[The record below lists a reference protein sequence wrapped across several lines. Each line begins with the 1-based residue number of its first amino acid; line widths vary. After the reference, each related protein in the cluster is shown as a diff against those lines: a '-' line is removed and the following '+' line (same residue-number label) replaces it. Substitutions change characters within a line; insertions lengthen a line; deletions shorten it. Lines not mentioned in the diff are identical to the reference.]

1 MTDIKRVKISHVI
14 QSQIPEF
21 LTNESPLFVSFLNQY
36 YQSQE
41 HQSGV
46 ADLANNLAKYRQI
59 GAFNA
64 ESLVVSTELTDN
76 VFAGDP
82 TIRVTSTTG
91 WPQSYGL
98 LKIDNE
104 IITYTNKTPTSFIGC
119 SRGFSGID
127 QISKEDAAE
136 FLNFSETNAEVHL
149 IGATVQNLSNLFL
162 QTFFTK
168 FKTEFLPGFENR
180 SFIEGTSVTNI
191 LTRAKDFYMS
201 KGTDSSY
208 QILFKLL
215 YGEDIELLKPIEST
229 IVPSDNVYFKTKHVL
244 VENLFG
250 GQPLETVGNFLY
262 QDIAGIGTASASI
275 YNVEYRP
282 INQVDFYEISLD
294 STSFDG
300 SFEVPGKTKALELTA
315 AEAPTLVVDST
326 VGFGQSGTLLVKP
339 REGANYL
346 TLRYTDKTINQF
358 LGVTGITTSL
368 VFGAD
373 ILENKLAYAY
383 AGFGQTSLL
392 QFRLVNVID
401 EVDTSDSTNMQ
412 VGDSLKLLSFGKDY
426 GDDPKFNNWI
436 YNIPSSH
443 NVSKISQVNVNTFRI
458 TIFDS
463 CVFYIDEVL
472 ILRNDNGDKTQITVK
487 QIEYDSTNVEQI
499 YSNTIVVQATGSIP
513 SNASVLTKTVTK
525 ASHNTNYF
533 TEVSNF
539 PVGIQNS
546 YIDKDLKFFY
556 VTSSGLPNY
565 PIFATDNKV
574 FVKTSSV
581 EVVDGNGT
589 PLLGGGFTYTIQS
602 FDSANVSL
610 TTPPPLPHN
619 YVTGDKIYWDNTTNS
634 GINTGVYFVTAI
646 NQTEFYLSFSGSDVF
661 AKKYIALRTGT
672 SGQFIYK
679 SGWENKTLK
688 NQKIIRKYPY
698 IKEKE
703 LFDDPNKREINNR
716 GIGLLANGVELF
728 PPTVFDEQIFHG
740 DITSIKVT
748 NPGTDYDV
756 ITGPP
761 VVVND
766 SQGTGAIAHA
776 NVVGSFKDIKLI
788 TPGIGYQEKPK
799 ITVEGGNGS
808 GAVLESNLVRGAIV
822 ANFKADGSSVNT
834 TAETVTFQERH
845 NFEVGEAIVYDS
857 RGNTPIVNVVSG
869 STYFA
874 GIVDEKTIK
883 LHNTPEDAK
892 TGINTV
898 NIGNI
903 SFGFHKFTSLNAKN
917 TITKIFVKESGSG
930 YSNRKVIVPARP
942 VNGDIQSG
950 ISTSDDYI
958 LAYNHSFNNGEIV
971 EYSTDGTAASGL
983 STSTQYAIRVIDSN
997 KFKLCDVGV
1006 SSQRNLTN
1014 YNKNKTVVIRG
1025 LGSGKHT
1032 IKYPPIVVKIESLSA
1047 IGSTTVIK
1055 PEIDPL
1061 VLGSIDNVYLEEGG
1075 IGYGCTNIMDF
1086 HRRPDVGIST
1096 VVFQAL
1102 LKPII
1107 IDGSIVDVQIL
1118 ATGKGYRQD
1127 SDINIFSPTGNFA
1140 DIRPVITGD
1149 RITGVQILDGGVG
1162 YGNSDTTL
1170 DLRNRGKSAKFIA
1183 NVREWKI
1190 NQVEKNDSII
1200 NVEDSILTKPSTNP
1214 EYQLQTIGMYPPQ
1227 KLRYQL
1233 GDNIDAGNLETPN
1246 AFHSP
1251 ILGFAY
1257 DGNPIYGPYGYQTA
1271 IGGAIRRLQSGYILN
1286 TALLSGI
1293 RPPGFA
1299 FGYFVNDYLFDNSG
1313 DLDEFGGR
1321 YCVTPQF
1328 PDGTYAYFYSVDID
1342 SSGVAKP
1349 KYPYLLGSSFK
1360 DTPIEENFVTF
1371 FNQDIDIIS
1380 RNLTRNISPYYL
1392 SFGNSDYE
1400 LIDDVKDALKQEFEV
1415 TKTRSAGITSVTIF
1429 SRGDGYR
1436 VNDTLTLDATGTNG
1450 SGANIVVSDVLGKDI
1465 DTVEIGISTFVNTR
1479 VRLNKK
1485 EIIGVTT
1492 EPHNILNGETIS
1504 ISGINTSQFTEFNGL
1519 RKVSVVNRS
1528 VGLTTF
1534 LNNVTITGVSTHIF
1548 VTDTRGFTPSDN
1560 IGIGTEKFVVTG
1572 IDTNFSRLFVNRE
1585 NYVGAAMTHAAGTDN
1600 VILKPTKFSFPVG
1613 NSTVT
1618 RFTFENYITYF
1629 NPQQTVGVGSTGTH
1643 YTLPLTGLS
1652 TIQTVEN
1659 RFVPQQR
1666 IFIKDHK
1673 FFTGQKL
1680 VYNMGI
1686 GGTSLVWAKVAAG
1699 ATSGV
1704 GTEVLPDGD
1713 VYAINFEQDYI
1724 GLATVAFSTAA
1735 DAIWFYNV
1743 ASNSGFAHSLATAF
1757 DEVTAKVEKFFGKV
1771 GVKSDHELKDG
1782 DIITID
1788 ALPQSTEDTIVR
1800 YDPVLAKI
1808 TTKKV
1813 GFTYTS
1819 FSADLTEINI
1829 NDEDLQSGDKV
1840 VYYDNGNSITGLIN
1854 NETYFVLRE
1863 NTDSIKLCKYKS
1875 DVFDS
1880 NPVSISTVSTSSAG
1894 NLSFLAKI
1902 NPPLTFTTGN
1912 TITFDVSDQSLLD
1925 MQLDFFDDVNF
1936 ENQLDVN
1943 GTNDTGFNIV
1953 RDGISGN
1960 TDATVT
1966 IKTTTDWPR
1975 KTFYNL
1981 TPVVPS
1987 DARKTYGSSD
1997 IEVTGRNNITF
2008 KDLILRNEH
2017 EIIKID
2023 DKNFSFNLKEKPL
2036 ESQKFVSRVGVST
2049 ITYSTTSS
2057 NAKGP
2062 IFRTK
2067 INFPGR
2073 GYTILPK
2080 VIGFAS
2086 TEGRDGI
2093 VKVSSPD
2100 IGKIDLIER
2109 IKDGF
2114 DYPTDPTL
2122 LPFLSVPAIVDI
2134 SGIARMDEIR
2144 VTDGGTRYNQPPTLA
2159 VRGNSNVQIAA
2170 HVSGGAVDRVDIIK
2184 NAFEFKEPLSIIT
2197 TNNSNG
2203 YDIDAISHS
2212 GTTVTAELL
2221 LDQQFNIPVTT
2232 GFASTET
2239 KLPFAIGDKVF
2250 LEGCRLKPNSILAGE
2265 GNFNSADYDFSFY
2278 TVTGVNT
2285 TNATVQF
2292 SMADAPGIS
2301 TVTLGSYDDDFTL
2314 GSIINFNDM
2323 AKFSMTIIDDAKYL
2337 SGEKVTSTK
2346 FEGIV
2351 AENGWDV
2358 NIGQLRLRD
2367 TIGSL
2372 KAGDILFGEVS
2383 KLRGEVR
2390 DVNRFSVET
2399 TVGVTRDKVSKNDMN
2414 VGILN
2419 DFSQRLSDNFYFQKF
2434 SYSVKSRLPYS
2445 TWKESVKSIVHPS
2458 GFLEFSDLIIESN
2471 PKDNLDTSN
2480 LPPNLIGYVDGEE
2493 YTGDFHVHTRPNGTK
2508 VRMVGAAHT
2517 STPHSLIYPNRPNMK
2532 VRPVDTKV
2540 DLVINIDNEIY
2551 MGKRDNFAIVTED
2564 DPLPDGSIQRIF
2576 FPEGRPIKSFIMNKT
2591 NKVLNLDDIS
2601 NGFNGTHDRTGTLVG
2616 SKQFQLSTGGKPVFK
2631 KEFQVSSS
2639 GNVPTNVD
2647 LILNIIEIQNHDFQT
2662 GQPVRLDTKGGNRV
2676 GIATTSHATGTKDIV
2691 MSVVTSGIG
2700 GSAMYENG
2708 YNIQIPGPVT
2718 GTAVTENPPG
2728 PLFRIYG
2735 FGNADGGVPGQG
2747 GSGSGSIFQVKFDFD
2762 QTTGQCISTAVTLI
2776 NGGRDYIV
2784 GDTVSI
2790 AGTYLGGATPANNLS
2805 FPVTKTTGSR
2815 VGIQT
2820 TYTNIPSTN
2829 DGGGQG
2835 ATFNVTRDSNLDI
2848 SGVSVVT
2855 GGTGYATTN
2864 TISIAG
2870 TYIGG
2875 VTPGDNI
2882 TLSPIECGTNVMPD
2896 LMFVAKV
2903 DDLKFRLSGFST
2915 SLPFDFTALGTGKHE
2930 LSVTEPNKQA
2940 LIMVDNIIQTPL
2952 TNKRN
2957 KVTVSEAVGVNTETI
2972 TISAG
2977 IGSLTKGDVLRMN
2990 DEFVKVKEI
2999 GDSTFVN
3006 ARTAEIRNTVDNN
3019 FFYDTNRSNST
3030 VIRVSDTSVT
3040 LDDNPPY

>member
-1 MTDIKRVKISHVI
+1 MIE
-14 QSQIPEF
+14 SQIPEF
-21 LTNESPLFVSFLNQY
+21 LVQESPLFVKFLDQY
-36 YQSQE
+36 YKSQE
-41 HQSGV
+41 HQSGMT
-46 ADLANNLAKYRQI
+46 DLANNLADYRQI
-59 GAFNA
+59 GAFNN
-64 ESLVVSTELTDN
+64 ESLIPSTTTTLN
-76 VFAGDP
+76 IYAGDT
-82 TIRVTSTTG
+82 TINVASTTG
-91 WPQSYGL
+91 WPDTYGL

-104 IITYTNKTPTSFIGC
+104 VITYTSKTDTQFLGC
-119 SRGFSGID
+119 ARGFSGID
-127 QISKEDAAE
+127 QISREDAAE
-136 FLNFSETNAEVHL
+136 FLNFTDTEAEVHL
-149 IGATVQNLSNLFL
+149 TGSTVINLSNLFL

-180 SFIEGTSVTNI
+180 SFVSGTSVTNV

-215 YGEDIELLKPIEST
+215 YGEDIDILKPIEST

-282 INQVDFYEISLD
+282 INQNDFYEISLD

-300 SFEVPGKTKALELTA
+300 SFQVPGKTKALEFTEQD
-315 AEAPTLVVDST
+315 AETLVVDST

-339 REGANYL
+339 RDGDNFIN
-346 TLRYTDKTINQF
+346 LRYTDKTINQF
-358 LGVTGITTSL
+358 LGVTGVSTSL

-401 EVDTSDSTNMQ
+401 EVDSSQSTNMQ
-412 VGDSLKLLSFGKDY
+412 IGDNLKLLSFGKDF

-443 NVSKISQVNVNTFRI
+443 DIANVSQVNVNTYRI
-458 TIFDS
+458 NILDF
-463 CVFYIDEVL
+463 CVFYIDEIL
-472 ILRNDNGDKTQITVK
+472 IIKNANGDQSSITVK
-487 QIEYDSTNVEQI
+487 QIEYASTNVEQI
-499 YSNTIVVQATGSIP
+499 YSNTIVVQATGGIP
-513 SNASVLTKTVTK
+513 VNANVITKTVTK
-525 ASHNTNYF
+525 ASHNSNYF

-546 YIDKDLKFFY
+546 YLDKDEKFFY
-556 VTSSGLPNY
+556 VTSAGLPNY

-574 FVKTSSV
+574 FVRTSTV
-581 EVVDGNGT
+581 EATGSDGT
-589 PLLGGGFTYTIQS
+589 PLFGGGFTYTIQS
-602 FDSANVSL
+602 FDSANVTL
-610 TTPPPLPHN
+610 TSPPPLPHN

-646 NQTEFYLSFSGSDVF
+646 NQTEFYLSFSGADLF
-661 AKKYIALRTGT
+661 AKKYIGVRTGT
-672 SGQFIYK
+672 VGQFIYK

-688 NQKIIRKYPY
+688 NQKILRKYPFN
-698 IKEKE
+698 KERE
-703 LFDDPNKREINNR
+703 LFDDPNKRDVSNR
-716 GIGLLANGVELF
+716 PIGLMANGVELF

-740 DITSIKVT
+740 NITEIKVT
-748 NPGTDYDV
+748 NPGQDYDV

-761 VVVND
+761 IVIND
-766 SQGTGAIAHA
+766 AQGTGAVGHA
-776 NVVGSFKDIKLI
+776 NIVGSFKEIKLI
-788 TPGIGYQEKPK
+788 SPGIGYQEKPK

-834 TAETVTFQERH
+834 TDETVTFEERH
-845 NFEVGEAIVYDS
+845 NFEVGEGIVYDA

-869 STYFA
+869 STYYVA
-874 GIVDEKTIK
+874 PVNEKTIK

-903 SFGFHKFTSLNAKN
+903 SFGFHKFTSVNAKN
-917 TITKIFVKESGSG
+917 TITKIYVKESGSG
-930 YSNRKVIVPARP
+930 YSNRKVIVSSRG
-942 VNGDIQSG
+942 VNGDTQSG

-958 LAYNHSFNNGEIV
+958 LAYNHSFKNGEIV
-971 EYSTDGTAASGL
+971 EYSTDGTVASGL
-983 STSTQYAIRVIDSN
+983 STTTQYAIRVIDNN
-997 KFKLCDVGV
+997 KFRLCDVGV
-1006 SSQRNLTN
+1006 STQRNLTN
-1014 YNKNKTVVIRG
+1014 YDKNKTAVIRS
-1025 LGSGKHT
+1025 LGAGKHT

-1047 IGSTTVIK
+1047 IGSTTVIQ

-1061 VLGSIDNVYLEEGG
+1061 VLGSVDNVYLEDGG

-1096 VVFQAL
+1096 VVFPAL

-1118 ATGKGYRQD
+1118 ASGQGYRQD
-1127 SDINIFSPTGNFA
+1127 SDIIIYSPTGSFA
-1140 DIRPVITGD
+1140 DIRPIIGNNK
-1149 RITGVQILDGGVG
+1149 ITGVQILDGGVG
-1162 YGNSDTTL
+1162 YASSDTTL
-1170 DLRNRGKSAKFIA
+1170 DLRNRGRFAKFIG
-1183 NVREWKI
+1183 NVKEWKI
-1190 NQVEKNDSII
+1190 NQVQKNENII

-1233 GDNIDAGNLETPN
+1233 GDNIDSGNLETPN

-1257 DGNPIYGPYGYQTA
+1257 DGNPIYGPYGYQNPD
-1271 IGGAIRRLQSGYILN
+1271 GGAIRRLQSGYILN
-1286 TALLSGI
+1286 TAILSGL

-1299 FGYFVNDYLFDNSG
+1299 FGYFVNDYVFDNSG

-1342 SSGVAKP
+1342 SSGIAKP
-1349 KYPYLLGSSFK
+1349 KYPYLLGNKFK

-1392 SFGNSDYE
+1392 TFGNSDYE
-1400 LIDDVKDALKQEFEV
+1400 LIDDVRDSLKQEFEV
-1415 TKTRSAGITSVTIF
+1415 TKTRSAGITSVTVF
-1429 SRGDGYR
+1429 SKGDNYKID
-1436 VNDTLTLDATGTNG
+1436 DTLTLDNRGTDG
-1450 SGANIVVSDVLGKDI
+1450 GGANIVVSEILGKDVN
-1465 DTVEIGISTFVNTR
+1465 TVEIGISTFINTTL
-1479 VRLNKK
+1479 RLNKK

-1492 EPHNILNGETIS
+1492 EPHDILDGETIH
-1504 ISGINTSQFTEFNGL
+1504 ISGINTAQFTEFNGT
-1519 RKVSVVNRS
+1519 RKVSVESRS
-1528 VGLTTF
+1528 VGLATY
-1534 LNNVTITGVSTHIF
+1534 LDDVTATGVSTSIF
-1548 VTDTRGFTPSDN
+1548 VTDVRGFAPSDT
-1560 IGIGTEKFVVTG
+1560 IGIGTEKFIVTG
-1572 IDTNFSRLFVNRE
+1572 VDERFSRLFVNRE
-1585 NYVGAAMTHAAGTDN
+1585 NFVGAAMTHAAGTNN
-1600 VILKPTKFSFPVG
+1600 VILKPNKFSFPVG

-1652 TIQTVEN
+1652 TVQTIEN

-1666 IFIKDHK
+1666 IYIKDHK

-1724 GLATVAFSTAA
+1724 GIATLGFPTTG
-1735 DAIWFYNV
+1735 DAVWFYNV
-1743 ASNSGFAHSLATAF
+1743 ASNSGFAHSLATTF
-1757 DEVTAKVEKFFGKV
+1757 DKVNSKVEKFFGTV
-1771 GVKSDHELKDG
+1771 GVASDHGLETG
-1782 DIITID
+1782 DLITID
-1788 ALPQSTEDTIVR
+1788 ALPKSTESTIIR
-1800 YDPVLAKI
+1800 YDPVIAKV
-1808 TTKKV
+1808 TTKRV

-1829 NDEDLQSGDKV
+1829 NDDDLQNGDKV
-1840 VYYDNGNSITGLIN
+1840 VYYDNGNTINGLIN

-1863 NTDSIKLCKYKS
+1863 NTDFIKLCKYKS

-1880 NPVSISTVSTSSAG
+1880 NPVSISTVTTASAN
-1894 NLSFLAKI
+1894 NLSYLAKI

-1925 MQLDFFDDVNF
+1925 MKLDFFADLNF
-1936 ENQLDVN
+1936 TEKLDVS
-1943 GTNDTGFNIV
+1943 GTNATGFNISRSGV
-1953 RDGISGN
+1953 SGN
-1960 TDATVT
+1960 ADASVT
-1966 IKTTTDWPR
+1966 IKTDTDWPS
-1975 KTFYNL
+1975 KTFYDL

-1987 DARKTYGSSD
+1987 DARKTFGSSD
-1997 IEVTGRNNITF
+1997 TEVTGRNNITF
-2008 KDLILRNEH
+2008 NNIVIRNEH
-2017 EIIKID
+2017 SIIKTD
-2023 DKNFSFNLKEKPL
+2023 DTNFTFNLKERPL
-2036 ESQKFVSRVGVST
+2036 ESQKFISRTGVST
-2049 ITYSTTSS
+2049 ITYSTTSET
-2057 NAKGP
+2057 AKGP
-2062 IFRTK
+2062 IFKTK

-2073 GYTILPK
+2073 GYTVLPR

-2086 TEGRDGI
+2086 AEGKDAI

-2134 SGIARMDEIR
+2134 SGIARMSEIQ
-2144 VTDGGTRYNQPPTLA
+2144 VIDGGRRYNQPPTLA
-2159 VRGNSNVQIAA
+2159 VRGNSNVKIAA
-2170 HVSGGAVDRVDIIK
+2170 HVEGGSVDRVEIIK

-2197 TNNSNG
+2197 TDNSNG
-2203 YDIDAISHS
+2203 YDIDAITHS

-2221 LDQQFNIPVTT
+2221 LDAQFNIPVTT

-2250 LEGCRLKPNSILAGE
+2250 IEGCRLKPNSILAGE
-2265 GNFNSADYDFSFY
+2265 RNFNSADYDFSFY

-2285 TNATVQF
+2285 SNATVEF
-2292 SMADAPGIS
+2292 SMASAPGIS
-2301 TVTLGSYDDDFTL
+2301 TVTLGEYDDDFTL
-2314 GSIINFNDM
+2314 GSIVNFNDM
-2323 AKFSMTIIDDAKYL
+2323 AKFNMLIVDDAKYI

-2346 FEGIV
+2346 FEGFV
-2351 AENGWDV
+2351 AENGWNG
-2358 NIGQLRLRD
+2358 NISQLRLRD
-2367 TIGSL
+2367 TLGTLSS
-2372 KAGDILFGEVS
+2372 GDILFGEVS
-2383 KLRGEVR
+2383 KLNGEVR
-2390 DVNRFSVET
+2390 DVNKFSVNT
-2399 TVGVTRDKVSKNDMN
+2399 TLGVTRDKVSKNDMN

-2419 DFSQRLSDNFYFQKF
+2419 DFSQRISDNFYFQKF
-2434 SYSVKSRLPYS
+2434 SYSIKSKLPYT

-2458 GFLEFSDLIIESN
+2458 GFLEFSDLIVESDPIAN
-2471 PKDNLDTSN
+2471 A
-2480 LPPNLIGYVDGEE
+2480 PN
-2493 YTGDFHVHTRPNGTK
+2493 
-2508 VRMVGAAHT
+2508 VGVAK
-2517 STPHSLIYPNRPNMK
+2517 STNMK
-2532 VRPVDTKV
+2532 VKPADIKV
-2540 DLVINIDNEIY
+2540 DLILNIDNDMY

-2564 DPLPDGSIQRIF
+2564 DPLPDGSVQRIF

-2631 KEFQVSSS
+2631 KSFAAS
-2639 GNVPTNVD
+2639 GVFTDVD
-2647 LILNIIEIQNHDFQT
+2647 LLLNVIQIQNHDFQT
-2662 GQPVRLDTKGGNRV
+2662 GQPVVLDTQGGDRIS
-2676 GIATTSHATGTKDIV
+2676 IATTSHTTGTKDIV

-2708 YNIQIPGPVT
+2708 YNVQIPGPVT

-2728 PLFRIYG
+2728 ALFRIYG
-2735 FGNADGGVPGQG
+2735 FGNADGGVPGTG

-2784 GDTVSI
+2784 GDNVSI
-2790 AGTYLGGATPANNLS
+2790 AGTYLGGATPANNLT

-2815 VGIQT
+2815 VGIET
-2820 TYTNIPSTN
+2820 TYSNIPSTN
-2829 DGGGQG
+2829 DGGGSG
-2835 ATFNVTRDSNLDI
+2835 ATFNVTRDANLDI

-2882 TLSPIECGTNVMPD
+2882 TLSPVECGTDKMPD
-2896 LMFVAKV
+2896 MMFVQKV
-2903 DDLKFRLSGFST
+2903 DDLKFRLAGFST
-2915 SLPFDFTALGTGKHE
+2915 SLPFDFTSLGTGTHE

-2952 TNKRN
+2952 TNKRL
-2957 KVTVSEAVGVNTETI
+2957 KVTVSEAVGISTEII
-2972 TISAG
+2972 TVSAG
-2977 IGSLTKGDVLRMN
+2977 IGSLSKGDTLRLDN
-2990 DEFVKVKEI
+2990 EFVKVKQI

-3006 ARTAEIRNTVDNN
+3006 ARTAEIENTVAND

-3030 VIRVSDTSVT
+3030 VIKVSDTSVT

>member
-14 QSQIPEF
+14 ESQIPEF
-21 LTNESPLFVSFLNQY
+21 LVQESPLFVKFLDQY
-36 YQSQE
+36 YKSQE
-41 HQSGV
+41 HQSGMT
-46 ADLANNLAKYRQI
+46 DLANNLADYRQI
-59 GAFNA
+59 GAFNN
-64 ESLVVSTELTDN
+64 ESLIPSTTTTLN
-76 VFAGDP
+76 IYAGDT
-82 TIRVTSTTG
+82 TINVASTTG
-91 WPQSYGL
+91 WPDTYGL

-104 IITYTNKTPTSFIGC
+104 VITYTSKTDTQFLGC
-119 SRGFSGID
+119 ARGFSGID
-127 QISKEDAAE
+127 QISREDAAE
-136 FLNFSETNAEVHL
+136 FLNFTDTEAEVHL
-149 IGATVQNLSNLFL
+149 TGSTVINLSNLFL

-180 SFIEGTSVTNI
+180 SFVSGTSVTNV

-215 YGEDIELLKPIEST
+215 YGEDIDILKPIEST

-282 INQVDFYEISLD
+282 INQNDFYEISLD

-300 SFEVPGKTKALELTA
+300 SFQVPGKTKALEFTEQD
-315 AEAPTLVVDST
+315 AETLVVDST

-339 REGANYL
+339 RDGDNFIN
-346 TLRYTDKTINQF
+346 LRYTDKTINQF
-358 LGVTGITTSL
+358 LGVTGVSTSL

-401 EVDTSDSTNMQ
+401 EVDSSQSTNMQ
-412 VGDSLKLLSFGKDY
+412 IGDNLKLLSFGKDF

-443 NVSKISQVNVNTFRI
+443 DIANVSQVNVNTYRI
-458 TIFDS
+458 NILDF
-463 CVFYIDEVL
+463 CVFYIDEIL
-472 ILRNDNGDKTQITVK
+472 IIKNANGDQSSITVK
-487 QIEYDSTNVEQI
+487 QIEYASTNVEQI
-499 YSNTIVVQATGSIP
+499 YSNTIVVQATGGIP
-513 SNASVLTKTVTK
+513 VNANVITKTVTK
-525 ASHNTNYF
+525 ASHNSNYF

-546 YIDKDLKFFY
+546 YLDKDEKFFY
-556 VTSSGLPNY
+556 VTSAGLPNY

-574 FVKTSSV
+574 FVRTSTV
-581 EVVDGNGT
+581 EATGSDGT
-589 PLLGGGFTYTIQS
+589 PLFGGGFTYTIQS
-602 FDSANVSL
+602 FDSANVTL
-610 TTPPPLPHN
+610 TSPPPLPHN

-646 NQTEFYLSFSGSDVF
+646 NQTEFYLSFSGADLF
-661 AKKYIALRTGT
+661 AKKYIGVRTGT
-672 SGQFIYK
+672 VGQFIYK

-688 NQKIIRKYPY
+688 NQKILRKYPFS
-698 IKEKE
+698 KERE
-703 LFDDPNKREINNR
+703 LFDDPNKRDVSNR
-716 GIGLLANGVELF
+716 PIGLMANGVELF

-740 DITSIKVT
+740 NITEIKVT
-748 NPGTDYDV
+748 NPGQDYDV

-761 VVVND
+761 IVIND
-766 SQGTGAIAHA
+766 AQGTGAVGHA
-776 NVVGSFKDIKLI
+776 NIVGSFKEIKLI
-788 TPGIGYQEKPK
+788 SPGIGYQEKPK

-834 TAETVTFQERH
+834 TDETVTFEERH
-845 NFEVGEAIVYDS
+845 NFEVGEGIVYDA

-869 STYFA
+869 STYYVA
-874 GIVDEKTIK
+874 PVNEKTIK

-903 SFGFHKFTSLNAKN
+903 SFGFHKFTSVNAKN
-917 TITKIFVKESGSG
+917 TITKIYVKESGSG
-930 YSNRKVIVPARP
+930 YSNRKVIVSSRG
-942 VNGDIQSG
+942 VNGDTQSG

-958 LAYNHSFNNGEIV
+958 LAYNHSFKNGEIV
-971 EYSTDGTAASGL
+971 EYSTDGTVASGL
-983 STSTQYAIRVIDSN
+983 STTTQYAIRVIDNN
-997 KFKLCDVGV
+997 KFRLCDVGV
-1006 SSQRNLTN
+1006 STQRNLTN
-1014 YNKNKTVVIRG
+1014 YDKNKTAVIRS
-1025 LGSGKHT
+1025 LGAGKHT

-1047 IGSTTVIK
+1047 IGSTTVIQ

-1061 VLGSIDNVYLEEGG
+1061 VLGSVDNVYLEDGG

-1096 VVFQAL
+1096 VVFPAL

-1118 ATGKGYRQD
+1118 ASGQGYRQD
-1127 SDINIFSPTGNFA
+1127 SDIIIYSPTGSFA
-1140 DIRPVITGD
+1140 DIRPIIGNNK
-1149 RITGVQILDGGVG
+1149 ITGVQILDGGVG
-1162 YGNSDTTL
+1162 YASSDTTL
-1170 DLRNRGKSAKFIA
+1170 DLRNRGRFAKFIG
-1183 NVREWKI
+1183 NVKEWKI
-1190 NQVEKNDSII
+1190 NQVQKNENII

-1233 GDNIDAGNLETPN
+1233 GDNIDSGNLETPN

-1257 DGNPIYGPYGYQTA
+1257 DGNPIYGPYGYQNPD
-1271 IGGAIRRLQSGYILN
+1271 GGAIRRLQSGYILN
-1286 TALLSGI
+1286 TAILSGL

-1299 FGYFVNDYLFDNSG
+1299 FGYFVNDYVFDNSG

-1342 SSGVAKP
+1342 SSGIAKP
-1349 KYPYLLGSSFK
+1349 KYPYLLGNKFK

-1392 SFGNSDYE
+1392 TFGNSDYE
-1400 LIDDVKDALKQEFEV
+1400 LIDDVRDSLKQEFEV
-1415 TKTRSAGITSVTIF
+1415 TKTRSAGITSVTVF
-1429 SRGDGYR
+1429 SKGDNYKID
-1436 VNDTLTLDATGTNG
+1436 DTLTLDNRGTDG
-1450 SGANIVVSDVLGKDI
+1450 GGANIVVSEILGKDVN
-1465 DTVEIGISTFVNTR
+1465 TVEIGISTFINTTL
-1479 VRLNKK
+1479 RLNKK

-1492 EPHNILNGETIS
+1492 EPHDILDGETIH
-1504 ISGINTSQFTEFNGL
+1504 ISGINTAQFTEFNGT
-1519 RKVSVVNRS
+1519 RKVSVESRS
-1528 VGLTTF
+1528 VGLATY
-1534 LNNVTITGVSTHIF
+1534 LDDVTATGVSTSIF
-1548 VTDTRGFTPSDN
+1548 VTDVRGFAPSDT
-1560 IGIGTEKFVVTG
+1560 IGIGTEKFIVTG
-1572 IDTNFSRLFVNRE
+1572 VDERFSRLFVNRE
-1585 NYVGAAMTHAAGTDN
+1585 NFVGAAMTHAAGTNN
-1600 VILKPTKFSFPVG
+1600 VILKPNKFSFPVG

-1652 TIQTVEN
+1652 TVQTIEN

-1666 IFIKDHK
+1666 IYIKDHK

-1724 GLATVAFSTAA
+1724 GIATLGFPTTG
-1735 DAIWFYNV
+1735 DAVWFYNV
-1743 ASNSGFAHSLATAF
+1743 ASNSGFAHSLATTF
-1757 DEVTAKVEKFFGKV
+1757 DKVNSKVEKFFGTV
-1771 GVKSDHELKDG
+1771 GVASDHGLETG
-1782 DIITID
+1782 DLITID
-1788 ALPQSTEDTIVR
+1788 ALPKSTESTIIR
-1800 YDPVLAKI
+1800 YDPVLAKV
-1808 TTKKV
+1808 TTKRV

-1829 NDEDLQSGDKV
+1829 NDDDLQNGDKV
-1840 VYYDNGNSITGLIN
+1840 VYYDNGNTINGLIN

-1863 NTDSIKLCKYKS
+1863 NTDFIKLCKYKS

-1880 NPVSISTVSTSSAG
+1880 NPVSISTVTTASAN
-1894 NLSFLAKI
+1894 NLSYLAKI

-1925 MQLDFFDDVNF
+1925 MKLDFFADLNF
-1936 ENQLDVN
+1936 TEKLDVS
-1943 GTNDTGFNIV
+1943 GTNATGFNISRSGV
-1953 RDGISGN
+1953 SGN
-1960 TDATVT
+1960 ADASVT
-1966 IKTTTDWPR
+1966 IKTDTDWPS
-1975 KTFYNL
+1975 KSFYNL

-1987 DARKTYGSSD
+1987 DARKTFGSSD
-1997 IEVTGRNNITF
+1997 TEVTGRNNITF
-2008 KDLILRNEH
+2008 NNIVIRNEH
-2017 EIIKID
+2017 SIIKTD
-2023 DKNFSFNLKEKPL
+2023 DTNFTFNLKERPL
-2036 ESQKFVSRVGVST
+2036 ESQKFISRTGVST
-2049 ITYSTTSS
+2049 ITYSTTSET
-2057 NAKGP
+2057 AKGP
-2062 IFRTK
+2062 IFKTK

-2073 GYTILPK
+2073 GYTVLPR

-2086 TEGRDGI
+2086 AEGKDAI

-2134 SGIARMDEIR
+2134 SGIARISEIQ
-2144 VTDGGTRYNQPPTLA
+2144 VIDGGRRYNQPPTLA
-2159 VRGNSNVQIAA
+2159 VRGNSNVKIAA
-2170 HVSGGAVDRVDIIK
+2170 HVEGGSVDRVEIIK

-2197 TNNSNG
+2197 TDNSNG
-2203 YDIDAISHS
+2203 YDIDAITHS

-2221 LDQQFNIPVTT
+2221 LDAQFNIPVTT

-2250 LEGCRLKPNSILAGE
+2250 IEGCRLKPNSILAGE
-2265 GNFNSADYDFSFY
+2265 RNFNSADYDFSFY

-2285 TNATVQF
+2285 SNATVEF
-2292 SMADAPGIS
+2292 SMASAPGIS
-2301 TVTLGSYDDDFTL
+2301 TVTLGEYDDDFTL
-2314 GSIINFNDM
+2314 GSIVNFNDM
-2323 AKFSMTIIDDAKYL
+2323 AKFNMLIVDDAKYI

-2346 FEGIV
+2346 FEGFV
-2351 AENGWDV
+2351 AENGWNG
-2358 NIGQLRLRD
+2358 NISQLRLRD
-2367 TIGSL
+2367 TLGTLSS
-2372 KAGDILFGEVS
+2372 GDILFGEVS
-2383 KLRGEVR
+2383 KLNGEVR
-2390 DVNRFSVET
+2390 DVNKFSVNT
-2399 TVGVTRDKVSKNDMN
+2399 TLGVTRDKVSKNDMN
-2414 VGILN
+2414 IGILN
-2419 DFSQRLSDNFYFQKF
+2419 DFSQRISDNFYFQKF
-2434 SYSVKSRLPYS
+2434 SYSIKSKLPYT

-2458 GFLEFSDLIIESN
+2458 GFLEFSDLIVESDPIAN
-2471 PKDNLDTSN
+2471 A
-2480 LPPNLIGYVDGEE
+2480 PN
-2493 YTGDFHVHTRPNGTK
+2493 
-2508 VRMVGAAHT
+2508 VGVAK
-2517 STPHSLIYPNRPNMK
+2517 STNMK
-2532 VRPVDTKV
+2532 VKPADIKV
-2540 DLVINIDNEIY
+2540 DLILNIDNDMY

-2564 DPLPDGSIQRIF
+2564 DPLPDGSVQRIF

-2631 KEFQVSSS
+2631 KSFAAS
-2639 GNVPTNVD
+2639 GVFTDVD
-2647 LILNIIEIQNHDFQT
+2647 LLLNVIQIQNHDFQT
-2662 GQPVRLDTKGGNRV
+2662 GQPVVLDTQGGDRIS
-2676 GIATTSHATGTKDIV
+2676 IATTSHTTGTKDIV

-2708 YNIQIPGPVT
+2708 YNVQIPGPVT

-2728 PLFRIYG
+2728 ALFRIYG
-2735 FGNADGGVPGQG
+2735 FGNADGGVPGTG

-2784 GDTVSI
+2784 GDNVSI
-2790 AGTYLGGATPANNLS
+2790 AGTYLGGATPANNLT

-2815 VGIQT
+2815 VGIET
-2820 TYTNIPSTN
+2820 TYSNIPSTN
-2829 DGGGQG
+2829 DGGGSG
-2835 ATFNVTRDSNLDI
+2835 ATFNVTRDANLDI

-2882 TLSPIECGTNVMPD
+2882 TLSPVECGTDKMPD
-2896 LMFVAKV
+2896 MMFVQKV
-2903 DDLKFRLSGFST
+2903 DDLKFRLAGFST
-2915 SLPFDFTALGTGKHE
+2915 SLPFDFTSLGTGTHE

-2952 TNKRN
+2952 TNKRL
-2957 KVTVSEAVGVNTETI
+2957 KVTVSEAVGISTETI

-2977 IGSLTKGDVLRMN
+2977 IGSLSKGDTLRLD
-2990 DEFVKVKEI
+2990 DEFVKVKQI

-3006 ARTAEIRNTVDNN
+3006 ARTAEIENTVAND

-3030 VIRVSDTSVT
+3030 VIKVSDTSVT

>member
-1 MTDIKRVKISHVI
+1 MTDIKRVKISHLI
-14 QSQIPEF
+14 ESQIPEF
-21 LTNESPLFVSFLNQY
+21 LNQESPLFKSFLTQY
-36 YQSQE
+36 YESQE
-41 HQSGV
+41 HQSGMT
-46 ADLANNLAKYRQI
+46 DLASNLAEYRQI
-59 GAFNA
+59 SAFNNETLIA
-64 ESLVVSTELTDN
+64 STILTASSY
-76 VFAGDP
+76 AGDR
-82 TIRVTSTTG
+82 TIFVESTDG
-91 WPQSYGL
+91 WPDTYGL

-104 IITYTNKTPTSFIGC
+104 IITYTSKSDNAFLGC
-119 SRGFSGID
+119 ARGFSGID
-127 QISKEDAAE
+127 QLSKEDDAE
-136 FLNFSETNAEVHL
+136 FANFAETSAEVH
-149 IGATVQNLSNLFL
+149 ITGSTVTNLSNLFL
-162 QTFFTK
+162 QEFFTK

-180 SFIEGTSVTNI
+180 AFTEGTSITNV
-191 LTRAKDFYMS
+191 LTRAKDFYMA
-201 KGTDSSY
+201 KGTDASY
-208 QILFKLL
+208 KILFKLL
-215 YGEDIELLKPIEST
+215 YGQEIEIIKPIDRT
-229 IVPSDNVYFKTKHVL
+229 LVPSNNVYFKTKHVL
-244 VENLFG
+244 AENLFG

-282 INQVDFYEISLD
+282 INQNDFYEISLD

-300 SFEVPGKTKALELTA
+300 NFQVPGKTKALEATPVN
-315 AEAPTLVVDST
+315 AETLVVDST

-339 REGANYL
+339 RVGDNYIN
-346 TLRYTDKTINQF
+346 LRYTDKTINQF
-358 LGVTGITTSL
+358 LGVTGISTSL

-401 EVDTSDSTNMQ
+401 EVDASKSTNMQ
-412 VGDSLKLLSFGKDY
+412 VGDKLKLLSFGKDL
-426 GDDPKFNNWI
+426 GDNPKFNNWI
-436 YNIPSSH
+436 YNVPSSH
-443 NVSKISQVNVNTFRI
+443 DISNISQVNVNTYRI
-458 TIFDS
+458 VIFDS
-463 CVFYIDEVL
+463 CVFYIDEIL
-472 ILRNDNGDKTQITVK
+472 IIKNDNGDQSEIRVK
-487 QIEYDSTNVEQI
+487 QIEYASTNVEQI
-499 YSNTIVVQATGSIP
+499 YANTIVVQATGGIP
-513 SNASVLTKTVTK
+513 LNASVITKTVTK
-525 ASHNTNYF
+525 ASHNSNYF

-546 YIDKDLKFFY
+546 YLDKEEKFFY

-574 FVKTSSV
+574 FVRT
-581 EVVDGNGT
+581 DTTDATDANGNL
-589 PLLGGGFTYTIQS
+589 LLGGGFTYTIKS
-602 FDSANVSL
+602 FDAANVTL
-610 TTPPPLPHN
+610 TSPPPLPHN

-646 NQTEFYLSFSGSDVF
+646 NQTEFYLSFSGADVF
-661 AKKYIALRTGT
+661 SKKYIAVRTGT
-672 SGQFIYK
+672 TGQFIYK

-688 NQKIIRKYPY
+688 NQKIIRKYPF

-716 GIGLLANGVELF
+716 PIGLMANGVEIF

-740 DITSIKVT
+740 NITEIKVT
-748 NPGTDYDV
+748 NPGEDYDV

-766 SQGTGAIAHA
+766 AQGTGAIAHA
-776 NVVGSFKDIKLI
+776 NVVGSFKDIRI
-788 TPGIGYQEKPK
+788 VSPGIGYQEKPK

-808 GAVLESNLVRGAIV
+808 GAVLESNLVRGSIV
-822 ANFKADGSSVNT
+822 ANFKADGSSVDT
-834 TAETVTFQERH
+834 TDESITFEERH
-845 NFEVGEAIVYDS
+845 NFEVGEGIVYDS

-869 STYFA
+869 STYYV
-874 GIVDEKTIK
+874 GPVNEKKIK
-883 LHNTPEDAK
+883 LYNTPEDAK
-892 TGINTV
+892 VGINTV

-903 SFGFHKFTSLNAKN
+903 SFGFHKFTSLQAKN
-917 TITKIFVKESGSG
+917 TITKIYVKESGSG
-930 YSNRKVIVPARP
+930 YSNRKVIVPARG

-958 LAYNHSFNNGEIV
+958 LAYNHNFQNGEIV
-971 EYSTDGTAASGL
+971 EYSTTGNIASGL
-983 STSTQYAIRVIDSN
+983 STTTQYAVKVVDTNR
-997 KFKLCDVGV
+997 FRLCDVGV
-1006 SSQRNLTN
+1006 STQRNLTN
-1014 YNKNKTVVIRG
+1014 YDKNKTTVISS

-1061 VLGSIDNVYLEEGG
+1061 VLGSVDNVYLEDGG

-1086 HRRPDVGIST
+1086 HRRPDVGIAT
-1096 VVFQAL
+1096 VVSTAL

-1107 IDGSIVDVQIL
+1107 IGGSIVDVQIL
-1118 ATGKGYRQD
+1118 ASGNGYRQD
-1127 SDINIFSPTGNFA
+1127 SDIIIYSPTGSFA
-1140 DIRPVITGD
+1140 DIRPIITNNK
-1149 RITGVQILDGGVG
+1149 ISGVQILDGGVG
-1162 YGNSDTTL
+1162 YGSSDTTL
-1170 DLRNRGKSAKFIA
+1170 DLRNRGRFAKFIA
-1183 NVREWKI
+1183 NVKEWKI
-1190 NQVEKNDSII
+1190 NQVQKNDNII
-1200 NVEDSILTKPSTNP
+1200 SDEDSILTKPSTNP

-1233 GDNIDAGNLETPN
+1233 GDNIDSGNLETPN

-1257 DGNPIYGPYGYQTA
+1257 DGNPIYGPYGYQNPD
-1271 IGGAIRRLQSGYILN
+1271 GGAIRRLNSGYILN

-1299 FGYFVNDYLFDNSG
+1299 FGYFVNDYVFDNSG
-1313 DLDEFGGR
+1313 DLDEYGGR
-1321 YCVTPQF
+1321 HCVTPQF

-1349 KYPYLLGSSFK
+1349 KYPYLLGSKFK

-1392 SFGNSDYE
+1392 TFGNSEYE
-1400 LIDDVKDALKQEFEV
+1400 LIDDVRDALKQEFEV

-1429 SRGDGYR
+1429 SRGNNYKI
-1436 VNDTLTLDATGTNG
+1436 NDTLTLDNTGTDG
-1450 SGANIVVSDVLGKDI
+1450 SGANIVVSEILGKDV
-1465 DTVEIGISTFVNTR
+1465 DTIEVGVSSYINTTL
-1479 VRLNKK
+1479 RLNKK

-1492 EPHNILNGETIS
+1492 EPHDILDGETIS
-1504 ISGINTSQFTEFNGL
+1504 ISGINTSQFTEFNGS
-1519 RKVSVVNRS
+1519 RKVSVENRS
-1528 VGLTTF
+1528 VGLTTY
-1534 LNNVTITGVSTHIF
+1534 LDNVTNTGVSTSIF
-1548 VTDTRGFTPSDN
+1548 VTDTTGFAPSDT
-1560 IGIGTEKFVVTG
+1560 IGIGTEKFIITG
-1572 IDTNFSRLFVNRE
+1572 VDEQFSRLFVNRE
-1585 NYVGAAMTHAAGTDN
+1585 NFVGAAMTHAAGTNN
-1600 VILKPTKFSFPVG
+1600 VVLKPNKFSFPVG
-1613 NSTVT
+1613 ASTVT

-1652 TIQTVEN
+1652 TIQTIEN

-1666 IFIKDHK
+1666 IYIKDHK

-1713 VYAINFEQDYI
+1713 VYAINFEPDYI
-1724 GLATVAFSTAA
+1724 GIATLGFPTTG
-1735 DAIWFYNV
+1735 DAVWFYNV
-1743 ASNSGFAHSLATAF
+1743 ASNSGFAHSLATTY
-1757 DEVTAKVEKFFGKV
+1757 ERVNAKVEKFFGKV
-1771 GVKSDHELKDG
+1771 GVSSNHELETG
-1782 DIITID
+1782 DLITID
-1788 ALPQSTEDTIVR
+1788 ALPKSTESTVIR
-1800 YDPVLAKI
+1800 YDPVLAKV
-1808 TTKKV
+1808 TTKRV

-1819 FSADLTEINI
+1819 FSADLTQINI

-1840 VYYDNGNSITGLIN
+1840 VFYDNGNTINGLVN

-1863 NTDSIKLCKYKS
+1863 DSDFIKLCKYKS

-1880 NPVSISTVSTSSAG
+1880 NPVSISTVTTSSAN
-1894 NLSFLAKI
+1894 NLSYLAKI

-1912 TITFDVSDQSLLD
+1912 VITFDVSDQSLLD
-1925 MQLDFFDDVNF
+1925 MRLDFFDDLSFN
-1936 ENQLDVN
+1936 NKLDVS
-1943 GTNDTGFNIV
+1943 GTNLTGFNITRSGV
-1953 RDGISGN
+1953 PGN

-1966 IKTTTDWPR
+1966 IKTDTDWPS
-1975 KTFYNL
+1975 KTFYDL

-1997 IEVTGRNNITF
+1997 TEVTGRNNITF
-2008 KDLILRNEH
+2008 NNIVIRNEH
-2017 EIIKID
+2017 SIIKID
-2023 DKNFSFNLKEKPL
+2023 DTNFSFNLKQKPL

-2049 ITYSTTSS
+2049 ITYSTTSTNS
-2057 NAKGP
+2057 RGP

-2073 GYTILPK
+2073 GYTVLPK

-2086 TEGRDGI
+2086 TEGKDAI

-2134 SGIARMDEIR
+2134 SGIARINEIE
-2144 VTDGGTRYNQPPTLA
+2144 VVDGGIRYNQPPILS
-2159 VRGNSNVQIAA
+2159 VRGNDNVQIVA
-2170 HVSGGAVDRVDIIK
+2170 HVEGGSVDRVEIVK

-2203 YDIDAISHS
+2203 YDIDNITHS

-2221 LDQQFNIPVTT
+2221 LDAQFNIPVTT

-2250 LEGCRLKPNSILAGE
+2250 VEGCRLKPDSILNGE
-2265 GNFNSADYDFSFY
+2265 RNFNSADYDFSFY

-2285 TNATVQF
+2285 SNATVQF

-2301 TVTLGSYDDDFTL
+2301 TVTLGDYDDDFTL
-2314 GSIINFNDM
+2314 GSIVNFNDM
-2323 AKFSMTIIDDAKYL
+2323 AKFNMTIIDDSKFL
-2337 SGEKVTSTK
+2337 SGEKVTSSK
-2346 FEGIV
+2346 FEGFV
-2351 AENGWDV
+2351 AENGWNV

-2367 TIGSL
+2367 TLGTLQS
-2372 KAGDILFGEVS
+2372 GDLLFGEVS
-2383 KLRGEVR
+2383 KLKGEVR
-2390 DVNRFSVET
+2390 DVNKFSVDT
-2399 TVGVTRDKVSKNDMN
+2399 TLGVSRDKVSKNDMN

-2434 SYSVKSRLPYS
+2434 SYSIKSKLPYD

-2458 GFLEFSDLIIESN
+2458 GFLEFSDLIVESDPIAN
-2471 PKDNLDTSN
+2471 APS
-2480 LPPNLIGYVDGEE
+2480 
-2493 YTGDFHVHTRPNGTK
+2493 
-2508 VRMVGAAHT
+2508 VGIAK
-2517 STPHSLIYPNRPNMK
+2517 STNMK
-2532 VRPVDTKV
+2532 IQAVDTKV
-2540 DLVINIDNEIY
+2540 DLILNIDSDMF
-2551 MGKRDNFAIVTED
+2551 MGKRDNFAMITED
-2564 DPLPDGSIQRIF
+2564 DPLPDGSVQRIF

-2601 NGFNGTHDRTGTLVG
+2601 TGFDGKHDRTGTLVG

-2631 KEFQVSSS
+2631 KSFLATGVFTQ
-2639 GNVPTNVD
+2639 VD
-2647 LILNIIEIQNHDFQT
+2647 LALNQINIQNHDFQT
-2662 GQPVRLDTKGGNRV
+2662 GQPVRLDTQGGDKIS
-2676 GIATTSHATGTKDIV
+2676 IATTSHVTGITSIV

-2735 FGNADGGVPGQG
+2735 FGNADGGVPGTG

-2815 VGIQT
+2815 VGIET

-2829 DGGGQG
+2829 DGGGTG
-2835 ATFNVTRDSNLDI
+2835 ATFNVTRDANLDI

-2875 VTPGDNI
+2875 ATPGDNI
-2882 TLSPIECGTNVMPD
+2882 TLSPVECGTDKMPD
-2896 LMFVAKV
+2896 LMFVQKV
-2903 DDLKFRLSGFST
+2903 DDLKFRLAGFST
-2915 SLPFDFTALGTGKHE
+2915 SLPLDFTSLGTGTHI

-2952 TNKRN
+2952 TNKRL

-2972 TISAG
+2972 TVSAG
-2977 IGSLTKGDVLRMN
+2977 IGSLTKGDVLKLN
-2990 DEFVKVKEI
+2990 DEFVKVKQI
-2999 GDSTFVN
+2999 GDATFVN
-3006 ARTAEIRNTVDNN
+3006 ARTAEIENTVDNN
-3019 FFYDTNRSNST
+3019 FFYDTKRLNSS
-3030 VIRVSDTSVT
+3030 VVKVSDTSIT
-3040 LDDNPPY
+3040 MDDNPPY